1 MLVGAAEGQAMVG
14 TNGYR
19 RLVAAHDNSAWK
31 GSVTWRDGRQGMAG
45 QYRRM
50 AGYGTTLRD
59 HYGGMGLE
67 QKARSLLYHSDVS
80 CWDDHKLEKDMGE
93 KKKR

>member
-1 MLVGAAEGQAMVG
+1 MGTVGWSQP
-14 TNGYR
+14 
-19 RLVAAHDNSAWK
+19 HDNSTWK

-45 QYRRM
+45 YRRM

-67 QKARSLLYHSDVS
+67 QKARSLLDHSDVS
-80 CWDDHKLEKDMGE
+80 CWDDHKLEKDMGK
-93 KKKR
+93 KKKRYA